1 MIGEQ
6 IQRMRNERKLSLR
19 SLSALIKER
28 GFVDGLSYSVIQR
41 IESGDRKK
49 VATYE
54 LAELAEVLGTSI
66 ATLIG
71 SRDRSASLS
80 LAARVSEHPS
90 DGTVGAVKAR
100 AVEVLEAQ
108 DLLGRLVEPLSTRP
122 RPNIP
127 NIPVSRAGGKL
138 LAEIM
143 REELQLG
150 IAPIADLA
158 VLIEDAFGALVF
170 KEPLPTGTSGFCAI
184 DDDAAVILVNSEDTA
199 GRQNFTLAH
208 EFCHLILRDV
218 DTVEVLRQSGGAK
231 SNNEGRADDFAA
243 HFLAPDEALVSTLEN
258 SRADAIDVVRL
269 AHRFSMS
276 LEAMT
281 IRLRNLRLLAP
292 DVDDELRV
300 GHRRL
305 AELGGLMGDYRAE
318 EQARGTRTPSGRLTD
333 LVLSAFDRGQVGIGL
348 VAAVTGE
355 RDLDRLRSVLRGSES
370 VHVPDFEDATR
381 LA

>member
-6 IQRMRNERKLSLR
+6 IKRVRSERNLSLR
-19 SLSALIKER
+19 SLSSLIKNR
-28 GFVDGLSYSVIQR
+28 GCVDGLSYSAIQR
-41 IESGDRKK
+41 IESGDRK
-49 VATYE
+49 VATHE
-54 LAELAEVLGTSI
+54 LAELADVLGTSI

-90 DGTVGAVKAR
+90 DGTLSAVKAR

-108 DLLGRLVEPLSTRP
+108 DLLGRLIEPLSTRQ
-122 RPNIP
+122 RPEIP
-127 NIPVSRAGGKL
+127 NIPMSRAGGKM
-138 LAEIM
+138 LAELM
-143 REELQLG
+143 RDELQLG
-150 IAPIADLA
+150 IAPIANLA
-158 VLIEDAFGALVF
+158 ALIEDTFGALVF

-184 DDDAAVILVNSEDTA
+184 DDDVAVIFVNSTDSA

-218 DTVEVLRQSGGAK
+218 DTVEVLGQSGGAMSK
-231 SNNEGRADDFAA
+231 KEGRADDFAA
-243 HFLAPDEALVSTLEN
+243 HFLAPDEALLSSLGK
-258 SRADAIDVVRL
+258 SRAGAIDVVRL

-276 LEAMT
+276 LEAMR
-281 IRLRNLRLLAP
+281 IRLRNLTLLAP

-305 AELGGLMGDYRAE
+305 AELGGLMGDYQAE
-318 EQARGTRTPSGRLTD
+318 EQARGKRTPSGRLTE
-333 LVLSAFDRGQVGIGL
+333 LVLSAFHHGQVGIGL

-355 RDLDRLRSVLRGSES
+355 RDLDQLRSVLRGSEA
-370 VHVPDFEDATR
+370 VYVPDFADAAA